1 MENKDFLCVG
11 KIVGS
16 RGINGELKVEPW
28 CDYPEDFYD
37 IKNFFTDIKD
47 KPLCI
52 ENIRVHKNQVLL
64 KLSDVNDKCRAELYR
79 GKLLYAFK
87 KDIPIEEGR
96 YFIEDLKGC
105 SVYDTNSKKLYGELI
120 DVFNT
125 GASDIY
131 SVKDSNGKEYLIPI
145 LDGTISEI
153 NLEKN
158 EIYLSPIEGIFD
170 V

>member
-1 MENKDFLCVG
+1 MEDKDFLCVG

-16 RGINGELKVEPW
+16 RGINGELKVESW

-37 IKNFFTDIKD
+37 IKNFFIDIKD

-64 KLSDVNDKCRAELYR
+64 KLSNINDKNTAESYR

-105 SVYDTNSKKLYGELI
+105 FVRNTDSKKLYGKLI
-120 DVFNT
+120 DVFNN

-145 LDGTISEI
+145 LEGTVSEI
-153 NLEKN
+153 NLEKH